1 MKQAEVKVV
10 VQKMVKAG
18 ESVST
23 IENFIKEAAKRNSL
37 GKKNNSTK
45 SATVESPLAQRISD
59 LPSENTL
66 SDIPENINF
75 SDLTPNVS
83 LQDMQEF
90 NTTDV
95 KVIKEEKKKKEEKEK
110 VKREKFNKQIKIEDE
125 VEEGV
130 ITKKEGE
137 IKINDLSSI
146 YDKAVNYN
154 DVHNNTKV
162 VNIKNSDESDVVKDQ
177 QLSSL
182 IASNEVI
189 RLDGLSGSGYTYI
202 NKQGE
207 RVPVPYSAL
216 DGTGV
221 PSGQWKGIQEAEKED
236 EATFTTADMNKD
248 NVVDRQEKKVFD
260 YRTTYRIEAKA
271 DWETLIEVSEEPNML
286 DPFVIQPAVPGY
298 SSMSGDAGYN
308 SGGYNMPISEEDLY
322 SPVDT
327 YDDNVT
333 VKEIKDEKNQ
343 AELEKILTGYY
354 VQKYATENNMTF
366 EDASK
371 VYNPG
376 EEGLIDFANLS
387 NGSIPIE
394 DVNKI
399 KKYWVDNTTDRNT
412 RETVQAELD
421 SFYQENTSYFE
432 GSGRYYKGRS
442 EEQMDDLEKSQ
453 KNLAGVREE
462 TKAVTTK
469 IDLCNAVFEKNKKPY
484 DLLLK
489 EIESTP
495 TGTVI
500 VNGEIYKDENGEE
513 IKLPNSVEIQRL
525 IDENK
530 KLQSGDYETQD
541 EVDAINKKINLNQEK
556 INGYISSYQN
566 NIKAL
571 NGYQNTLKDVGAVI
585 NELFKEEGA
594 LARTADDYAAILQ
607 VQNAT
612 YGGFYRWSESTWIDG
627 FGFLIAGADE
637 LALTANEAYL
647 RNTGGDTDR
656 ARGFMPEHVRT
667 TLDAI
672 RDESAGRR
680 NLEFSYHKGEVG
692 VAQHTMELIGGM
704 APMLIAT
711 ALSGGTAGLLVA
723 GVSATGGDLERTR
736 KLQKSGEYSFTPLER
751 YTSAILH
758 GTLEVATERLLVG
771 QVTRVSK
778 LMTKTP
784 GFGSGVSGYLTGLLN
799 IGVRTGVDAVQEG
812 IGEGVNA
819 FGGNLTDRYVL
830 GMDVSLMD
838 GVSPALVDGMLVSG
852 SISSPVIFKH
862 TTNHLIPNKLEK
874 TLSKNADRMFEINKM
889 LENPDLSQDVKLDL
903 EAELVSLVDKNVELQ
918 DKHLRGTVSYS
929 KQDKQELI
937 DITVEKHNLEK
948 KARNIRKDK
957 SLTKE
962 QKQVEIKKAEDA
974 YNELNKKKEEIINQD
989 TRTDEEK
996 QEAYDKYVVEV
1007 RKKAEA
1013 YNKRNPDK
1021 QIEVEEL
1028 TTEEIEAKINLEKQ
1042 QNNVYYQA
1050 EIDGAQNQ
1058 LDNNIDKQEYLF
1070 NKKGELT
1077 ETKNPNYGKELT
1089 PERRAQL
1096 ENIVERGTE
1105 LINKDLQQSK
1115 SDASQFGFVDENL
1128 NIFINKETSLAKG
1141 GRITTAAHEFLH
1153 AVLFKTIGRDSGI
1166 QNRLGNA
1173 LNQFIAKKK
1182 GTVGMS
1188 EFAARMEPY
1197 TLRNQKGEIVGVEQ
1211 NYGEEMIT
1219 IMSESIMDGTLKF
1232 DEGFF
1237 TQVGDVLRRF
1247 LQKTFPNKFGKIKFN
1262 TGRDVYNFIKDYNDS
1277 IEKGY
1282 TNKAI
1287 DNVMDKGA
1295 EGRLVSGPKTSGA
1308 GVSYSKAN
1316 NLQKMYE
1323 KYEGNVTRL
1332 VSEGL
1337 SQDADGNTVDNLQ
1350 QSELGDGMGA
1360 IIESTTKR
1368 LYDGIP
1374 VSERNEITR
1383 KDFKEALIAEASGM
1397 IQTEFDPTRQGLDKF
1412 ISTRLNLRANNLAER
1427 LGVRQQFV
1435 ENIDDKKGLTSEDV
1449 ADTQVEDANTKKLED
1464 KLVSVDPELQPVLD
1478 NIRNKVLEQIQA
1490 DPSLYKGKNYKS
1502 LKNIVA
1508 TEIQQMFGIVPKV
1521 GNLTKTDT
1529 RNAQMFINKHVDAL
1543 ISMLPEGHTA
1553 SSQSTGV
1560 QQVLLKEFYNK
1571 RSVRSKTGP
1580 GLQVQIKQS
1589 IDPTKFLNLFGVTE
1603 RGKPNTYK
1611 KESNTSSRIKAIV
1624 DQTGRVVTNQITREH
1639 LENTN
1644 QPADLIVRLG
1654 DGKSK
1659 YMFSKGKSLQKVME
1673 TNPEKGVAIIDAL
1686 FGTSVENVNSY
1697 NGNMIALTNTQ
1708 LRPLLEDGIIK
1719 EKDIKNI
1726 GKDMQDMFDLI
1737 APSYVDLATPLELF
1751 VIDKYFSDSLEGRVG
1766 YASMLSDM
1774 TGEKFVKVK
1783 GNKRAQEQTRVGIKT
1798 VSDALDAKH
1807 GRGFAA
1813 KYWGPMVS
1821 APSKLQDGQFIP
1833 DPKNPLGP
1841 LIKNPSWNPRKEDGK
1856 LQDNRQGFSTGVVD
1870 AAFLTNGTVVG
1881 GGLYKGDK
1889 LARGLRPL
1897 LTTGATITKKDG
1909 EDALIDLSDKL
1920 DELDNE
1926 QADDIVDY
1934 LNLAIEYMQDGY
1946 AAQATKALKKFNKAC
1961 KDAIGK
1967 KIEKAKVVQDFG
1979 KHGAYPDGYSS
1990 YMDGSLETVPTA
2002 KQRTAF
2008 IKQQTENNAAY
2019 RKVSDMMREL
2029 YQDKLITGNQ
2039 AVSILANMNASQRG
2053 LTRASA
2059 ILDFIP
2065 AESKNYKG
2073 DKLVLEHMTPA
2084 LAINLLSLR
2093 HILTDNTTAVE
2104 ARENLNDALDNYRLA
2119 YLPKSYDNIVNKF
2132 YKSTM
2137 PFYWNPTSTSLLRY
2151 YNAEMGGAFDLQMTQ
2166 LSTGIVVGPELATSK
2181 KLMDQVIKGQLDAV
2195 SEVLKVK
2202 VTEKQLGGYYFSKAS
2217 KIAKDALMKS
2227 NTVNPE
2233 KGISI
2238 WDFDDTLAES
2248 KSNVL
2253 YTRPDGTTGK
2263 LTAEEFA
2270 KQGADLLAKGYVYD
2284 FSEFSQVVE
2293 GKPGP
2298 LFQDFVDRINKFGV
2312 EDNFILTARPE
2323 NSAPAI
2329 QAFLKEFGLEIPIE
2343 NITGLANSTPESKA
2357 LWIAEKVA
2365 DGYNNIYFAD
2375 DALANVQVVKN
2386 VLDQFDIKSDVVQ
2399 AKIQFSKQMN
2409 PEFNNILDKNT
2420 APELDLNRILEQ
2432 STGVKAEAEFS
2443 QAQAKI
2449 RGSKKGK
2456 FAFFVPP
2463 SAEDFK
2469 GLIYRFLAKG
2479 RIGEQQMAFFK
2490 KALFDPFAKGYTSL
2504 NKSKQALNVGYR
2516 TLLKNFPSL
2525 KSELNEKVGE
2535 TGFTVDQAIRVY
2547 LWNKNGMDV
2556 PGLSKRDLKTLVNF
2570 VEGDTSTK
2578 SFADSLEQLVDQ
2590 EQGYTTPNDYW
2601 LVESLDSDIQSIN
2614 NEVSRQEHL
2623 AEFAQN
2629 RGIMFG
2635 EWQGTKLV
2643 GPNMN
2648 KIEAIYGFNFRD
2660 ALEDILYRMEF
2671 GSKREGGKN
2680 RLVNM
2685 FNNWANQSVGA
2696 IMFFNMRSALLQTI
2710 SSINYINWSDNNP
2723 LKAAAA
2729 FANQKQ
2735 FWSDFSMIFNSD
2747 MLKLRRA
2754 GNQRGI
2760 NEAELA
2766 QAVAGSKNKAKAA
2779 LNWLLTKGFL
2789 PTQIA
2794 DSFAIAS
2801 GGATFYRNRVSS
2813 LMKQGLTQQEAETR
2827 AMQDFQELTEEGQQS
2842 SRPDMIS
2849 QQQAS
2854 PLGRYIL
2861 AFKNTPM
2868 QYARLIK
2875 KSVVD
2880 LTKGRGD
2887 AKTHISKI
2895 IYYGVVQNLIFN
2907 GLQAALGAM
2916 IGDED
2921 EEKEAKAK
2929 TRVINGMID
2938 SLLSGLGFGGNIVMT
2953 VKNSIMEY
2961 LKQKDKGWN
2970 ADHTYT
2976 ILKII
2981 GLSPTIGSKLRKIYS
2996 GIQTEKYNEEVIK
3009 EMSYFDFDNP
3019 VYEAIANV
3027 ISGVTNLP
3035 LDRLVKKVNNVDAA
3049 ITEEISTLER
3059 LALILG
3065 WNTWDLGIE
3074 DQDVIAVENE
3084 IKENKQIKK
3093 VEERKVKKEIKK
3105 KEKIEENKKVI
3116 ESNINKQEEE
3126 KKEGKKDIK
3135 CAAVNKSGKRCGT
3148 NIEPGKSYCT
3158 IHEKAEQGTK
3168 EVQCKKIKKDK
3179 KRCGMMT
3186 KAKSGLCYYH
3196 D

>member
-23 IENFIKEAAKRNSL
+23 IENFIKEAAKRNSV

-59 LPSENTL
+59 LPSENTSSEL
-66 SDIPENINF
+66 PENGI
-75 SDLTPNVS
+75 LPRTTVS
-83 LQDMQEF
+83 FQDMQEF
-90 NTTDV
+90 DTKDPNE
-95 KVIKEEKKKKEEKEK
+95 IKKLKKEKEEKEK

-130 ITKKEGE
+130 VTKEEGE

-154 DVHNNTKV
+154 DVHNNTQI
-162 VNIKNSDESDVVKDQ
+162 VNIKNSEESDVVKEQ

-182 IASNEVI
+182 IADNEVI
-189 RLDGLSGSGYTYI
+189 RLDNS
-202 NKQGE
+202 NE
-207 RVPVPYSAL
+207 PN
-216 DGTGV
+216 
-221 PSGQWKGIQEAEKED
+221 
-236 EATFTTADMNKD
+236 FTTADMNKD
-248 NVVDRQEKKVFD
+248 NVVDEQERKIFN
-260 YRTTYRIEAKA
+260 YRLTYEKEANT
-271 DWETLIEVSEEPNML
+271 DWETLIEVSEEGEEESL
-286 DPFVIQPAVPGY
+286 DMNISFDPIIPGVNTPGSTEY
-298 SSMSGDAGYN
+298 TPPTTIA
-308 SGGYNMPISEEDLY
+308 E
-322 SPVDT
+322 V
-327 YDDNVT
+327 
-333 VKEIKDEKNQ
+333 KDEKNQ

-399 KKYWVDNTTDRNT
+399 KEYWVGNTTDRNT
-412 RETVQAELD
+412 RATVQAELE

-442 EEQMDDLEKSQ
+442 EGQMDDLGESQ
-453 KNLAGVREE
+453 ENLAGVREE

-469 IDLCNAVFEKNKKPY
+469 IDLYNAVFEKNKKPY

-489 EIESTP
+489 EIESTS

-513 IKLPNSVEIQRL
+513 IKLPNSVEIQKL

-541 EVDAINKKINLNQEK
+541 EVDAVNEKINLNQEK
-556 INGYISSYQN
+556 ISGYISSYQN

-585 NELFKEEGA
+585 NEEFKKEGA

-612 YGGFYRWSESTWIDG
+612 YGGMYRVSESVMIDG
-627 FGFLIAGADE
+627 FGGLVAAVDE
-637 LALTANEAYL
+637 LALTVNEAYL
-647 RNTGGDTDR
+647 RNTDGDTDR
-656 ARGFMPEHVRT
+656 ARGLMPEHIRT
-667 TLDAI
+667 TFDAI
-672 RDESAGRR
+672 RDESSGRR
-680 NLEFSYHKGEVG
+680 NLEFSYHKGDTG

-704 APMLIAT
+704 APMLVAT
-711 ALSGGTAGLLVA
+711 ALSGGTAGLVIA
-723 GVSATGGDLERTR
+723 GTTATGGDLERTR

-751 YTSAILH
+751 YTSAVFH
-758 GTLEVATERLLVG
+758 GALEVATERLLVG
-771 QVTRVSK
+771 QVARVSK
-778 LMTKTP
+778 FMTKTP
-784 GFGSGVSGYLTGLLN
+784 GFGKGVSSYLTGLMN
-799 IGVRTGVDAVQEG
+799 IGIRTGVDALQEG
-812 IGEGVNA
+812 FGEGVNA

-830 GMDVSLMD
+830 KMDVSLMD
-838 GVSPALVDGMLVSG
+838 GVSSAFVDGMLVSG
-852 SISSPVIFKH
+852 GISSPVIFKH

-948 KARNIRKDK
+948 KAKNIRKDK

-962 QKQVEIKKAEDA
+962 QKQVEIKKAEDT
-974 YNELNKKKEEIINQD
+974 YNELNKRKEEIINQD

-1070 NKKGELT
+1070 DKKGELT

-1096 ENIVERGTE
+1096 ENIVEQGTE

-1435 ENIDDKKGLTSEDV
+1435 ENVDDKKGLASEDIV
-1449 ADTQVEDANTKKLED
+1449 DTQVEDVNTKKLED
-1464 KLVSVDPELQPVLD
+1464 KLVSVDPELRPVLD
-1478 NIRNKVLEQIQA
+1478 NIRDKVLEQIQA

-1508 TEIQQMFGIVPKV
+1508 TEVQQMFGIVPKV

-1673 TNPEKGVAIIDAL
+1673 TNPAKGVAMISNL
-1686 FGTSVENVNSY
+1686 FDTSVDNVDLY
-1697 NGNMIALTNTQ
+1697 NGNMMALTNAQ
-1708 LRPLLEDGIIK
+1708 LRPLLEDGIVT

-1726 GKDMQDMFDLI
+1726 GEDMQSMFDLI
-1737 APSYVDLATPLELF
+1737 APSYIATEAVPLELF
-1751 VIDKYFSDSLEGRVG
+1751 VIDKYFNNSLEGRVG
-1766 YASMLSDM
+1766 YASMMSEI
-1774 TGEKFVKVK
+1774 TGETFGKVK
-1783 GNKRAQEQTRVGIKT
+1783 GNKVAQEQGRVAIKT
-1798 VSDALDAKH
+1798 LSDKLDARYGK
-1807 GRGFAA
+1807 GFSA
-1813 KYWGPMVS
+1813 KYLQPFVS
-1821 APSKLQDGQFIP
+1821 APSKIQDGQFIP
-1833 DPKNPLGP
+1833 DPNNPLK

-1856 LQDNRQGFSTGVVD
+1856 PQDNRQGFATGVVD
-1870 AAFLTNGTVVG
+1870 AAFLTNGIVNE
-1881 GGLYKGDK
+1881 KGD
-1889 LARGLRPL
+1889 
-1897 LTTGATITKKDG
+1897 
-1909 EDALIDLSDKL
+1909 
-1920 DELDNE
+1920 
-1926 QADDIVDY
+1926 
-1934 LNLAIEYMQDGY
+1934 
-1946 AAQATKALKKFNKAC
+1946 
-1961 KDAIGK
+1961 
-1967 KIEKAKVVQDFG
+1967 VVQDFG
-1979 KHGAYPDGYSS
+1979 KHGVYPDGYSA
-1990 YMDGSLETVPTA
+1990 YMKGGLKTVPTA

-2019 RKVSDMMREL
+2019 RKVSDMMRQL

-2039 AVSILANMNASQRG
+2039 VVSILANMNANQRG

-2104 ARENLNDALDNYRLA
+2104 ARKNLNDALDNYRLA

-2181 KLMDQVIKGQLDAV
+2181 KLMDQVVKGQLDAV

-2329 QAFLKEFGLEIPIE
+2329 QAFLKELGLEIPIE

-2432 STGVKAEAEFS
+2432 TTGVKAEAEFS
-2443 QAQAKI
+2443 NAQAKI

-2469 GLIYRFLAKG
+2469 GLIYRFIGKG
-2479 RIGEQQMAFFK
+2479 RQGEAQMAFFK

-2525 KSELNEKVGE
+2525 KSELNKKVGE

-2556 PGLSKRDLKTLVNF
+2556 PGLSKRDLKTLVDF

-2635 EWQGTKLV
+2635 EWQGTQLV

-2648 KIEAIYGFNFRD
+2648 KIEAIYGSSFRD
-2660 ALEDILYRMEF
+2660 ALEDILYRMEY
-2671 GSKREGGKN
+2671 GAKREGGKN
-2680 RLVNM
+2680 KLVNK

-2710 SSINYINWSDNNP
+2710 SSVNYINWSDNNP

-2801 GGATFYRNRVSS
+2801 GGATFYRNRVKS
-2813 LMKQGLTQQEAETR
+2813 LMKQGLTQQEAEAR
-2827 AMQDFQELTEEGQQS
+2827 AMQDFQEVTEESQQS
-2842 SRPDMIS
+2842 SRPDLIS

-2880 LTKGRGD
+2880 LAKGRGD

-2929 TRVINGMID
+2929 TRVVNGMID
-2938 SLLSGLGFGGNIVMT
+2938 SLLAGLGFGGNIVMT

-2961 LKQKDKGWN
+2961 LKQKEKGWN

-2981 GLSPTIGSKLRKIYS
+2981 GLSPTIGSKIRKIYS

-3027 ISGVTNLP
+3027 ISGATNLP

-3059 LALILG
+3059 LALLLG

-3084 IKENKQIKK
+3084 IKEKKQIKK
-3093 VEERKVKKEIKK
+3093 VEERKVKKEVKK

-3148 NIEPGKSYCT
+3148 TIEPGKSYCT

>member
-18 ESVST
+18 EPAST

-59 LPSENTL
+59 LPLENTL
-66 SDIPENINF
+66 SELPRNMT
-75 SDLTPNVS
+75 LTRNTVS

-90 NTTDV
+90 ETTDANE
-95 KVIKEEKKKKEEKEK
+95 IKELKIKKEEKEK
-110 VKREKFNKQIKIEDE
+110 IKIEKFNKQIKVEE
-125 VEEGV
+125 NVEEGS
-130 ITKKEGE
+130 ITKEEGE
-137 IKINDLSSI
+137 IKINDISSI
-146 YDKAVNYN
+146 YDKANNYE
-154 DVHNNTKV
+154 DVYNNTKV
-162 VNIKNSDESDVVKDQ
+162 VNINNSDEADVVKEQ

-182 IASNEVI
+182 IADNDVT
-189 RLDGLSGSGYTYI
+189 RLD
-202 NKQGE
+202 
-207 RVPVPYSAL
+207 V
-216 DGTGV
+216 
-221 PSGQWKGIQEAEKED
+221 D
-236 EATFTTADMNKD
+236 EPTFVTADINKD
-248 NVVDRQEKKVFD
+248 NVIDKQERKIFNYRQ
-260 YRTTYRIEAKA
+260 TYEEEAKT
-271 DWETLIEVSEEPNML
+271 DWEGLIEVSEE
-286 DPFVIQPAVPGY
+286 
-298 SSMSGDAGYN
+298 SG
-308 SGGYNMPISEEDLY
+308 IEDLVFDY
-322 SPVDT
+322 DPTGHLISPTGVDNALPT
-327 YDDNVT
+327 YKIENNKITNSTSLVEVIDGRN
-333 VKEIKDEKNQ
+333 E
-343 AELEKILTGYY
+343 AELEKILVGYY
-354 VQKYATENNMTF
+354 VQKYATENNIKF
-366 EDASK
+366 EDAFK
-371 VYNPG
+371 VYDPR
-376 EEGLIDFANLS
+376 EEGLIDFDNLT
-387 NGSIPIE
+387 NGSIPTE
-394 DVNKI
+394 DVGKI
-399 KKYWVDNTTDRNT
+399 KEYWVGNTTDRNT
-412 RETVQAELD
+412 REAVQSELD
-421 SFYQENTSYFE
+421 TFYQENTSVFE
-432 GSGRYYKGRS
+432 GQGRYYRGRS
-442 EEQMDDLEKSQ
+442 EEQMDDLEESQ
-453 KNLAGVREE
+453 DNLAGVRKE
-462 TKAVTTK
+462 TKVVTTK
-469 IDLCNAVFEKNKKPY
+469 IDLLNAVFDKNKKPY

-495 TGTVI
+495 TGTII
-500 VNGEIYKDENGEE
+500 VNGKIYKDENGEE
-513 IKLPNSVEIQRL
+513 IKMPNSVEIQEL
-525 IDENK
+525 IDENI
-530 KLQSGDYETQD
+530 KLQSVDYKTQE
-541 EVDAINKKINLNQEK
+541 EVNIVNEKINSNNEK
-556 INGYISSYQN
+556 INGYISGYQD

-585 NELFKEEGA
+585 NELFKKEGA

-612 YGGFYRWSESTWIDG
+612 YGGAYRIAESFMIDG
-627 FGFLIAGADE
+627 FGGFVAGIDE
-637 LALTANEAYL
+637 IALTANEIAGF
-647 RNTGGDTDR
+647 NITG
-656 ARGFMPEHVRT
+656 RGLGVANPLMSLDISAFRT

-680 NLEFSYHKGEVG
+680 NLQFSYHKGEVG

-704 APMLIAT
+704 APMLVAT
-711 ALSGGTAGLLVA
+711 ALSGGTAGLVVA
-723 GVSATGGDLERTR
+723 GTTAIGGDLERTR
-736 KLQKSGEYSFTPLER
+736 KLQKSGEYSFTPGER
-751 YTSAILH
+751 YLSAILH

-778 LMTKTP
+778 FMTKTP
-784 GFGSGVSGYLTGLLN
+784 GFGSGVSSYLTGLMN
-799 IGVRTGVDAVQEG
+799 IGIRTGVDAIQEG
-812 IGEGVNA
+812 FGEGVNA

-838 GVSPALVDGMLVSG
+838 GVSTAFVDGMLVSG
-852 SISSPVIFKH
+852 GISSPVIFKH

-889 LENPDLSQDVKLDL
+889 LENPDLSKEVKLDL

-929 KQDKQELI
+929 KQEKQELI

-948 KARNIRKDK
+948 KAKNIRKDK

-974 YNELNKKKEEIINQD
+974 YNELNKKKEEIINKD

-996 QEAYDKYVVEV
+996 QEAYDKYVAEV
-1007 RKKAEA
+1007 KAKAEA

-1021 QIEVEEL
+1021 QVNVEEL
-1028 TTEEIEAKINLEKQ
+1028 TTEEIETKLNLEKQ
-1042 QNNVYYQA
+1042 EDNVYYQA
-1050 EIDGAQNQ
+1050 EIDGAQSQ
-1058 LDNNIDKQEYLF
+1058 LDNNIDIK
-1070 NKKGELT
+1070 T
-1077 ETKNPNYGKELT
+1077 GKELA

-1096 ENIVERGTE
+1096 ESIVEEGTN
-1105 LINKDLQQSK
+1105 LINQDLQESK
-1115 SDASQFGFVDENL
+1115 SQASQFGFISQDANGQ
-1128 NIFINKETSLAKG
+1128 NIFINKETSLAAT

-1153 AVLFKTIGRDSGI
+1153 AVLFKTIGRDASI
-1166 QNRLGNA
+1166 QARLGDA
-1173 LNQFIAKKK
+1173 LTKFINKK
-1182 GTVGMS
+1182 GGVNKEFLDRMSPYVGETNM
-1188 EFAARMEPY
+1188 
-1197 TLRNQKGEIVGVEQ
+1197 
-1211 NYGEEMIT
+1211 GEEMIT

-1247 LQKTFPNKFGKIKFN
+1247 LQKNGFTKIKFN
-1262 TGRDVYNFIKDYNDS
+1262 NGRQVYNFIKDYNDS

-1295 EGRLVSGPKTSGA
+1295 EGSLVSGPKTSGA

-1412 ISTRLNLRANNLAER
+1412 ISSRLNLRANNLAER

-1435 ENIDDKKGLTSEDV
+1435 ENIDDKKGLASEDV
-1449 ADTQVEDANTKKLED
+1449 ADTQVEDVNTKKLED

-1508 TEIQQMFGIVPKV
+1508 TEVQQMFGIVPKV

-1529 RNAQMFINKHVDAL
+1529 KNAQMFINKHVDAL

-1589 IDPTKFLNLFGVTE
+1589 IDPTEFLNLFGVTE

-1659 YMFSKGKSLQKVME
+1659 YMFSKGKTLEGFMGTS
-1673 TNPEKGVAIIDAL
+1673 KGAAVVDAI
-1686 FGTSVENVNSY
+1686 FGISVENVDSY

-1708 LRPLLEDGIIK
+1708 LRPLLEDGIVT

-1751 VIDKYFSDSLEGRVG
+1751 VIDKYFNNNLEGRVG
-1766 YASMLSDM
+1766 YASMMSEI
-1774 TGEKFVKVK
+1774 TGETFVKVK
-1783 GNKRAQEQTRVGIKT
+1783 GNKIAQEQGRAGIKT
-1798 VSDALDAKH
+1798 LADYMDAKE
-1807 GRGFAA
+1807 GRGFSA
-1813 KYWGPMVS
+1813 KYLGPMVS
-1821 APSKLQDGQFIP
+1821 APSKVQDGQFIP

-1841 LIKNPSWNPRKEDGK
+1841 LIKNPNWTPYKTWNQKDINEGK
-1856 LQDNRQGFSTGVVD
+1856 APKGAIAGVTPKLNSKGKTSPQDNRQGFSTGVVD
-1870 AAFLTNGTVVG
+1870 AAFLTNGIVNE
-1881 GGLYKGDK
+1881 KG
-1889 LARGLRPL
+1889 
-1897 LTTGATITKKDG
+1897 
-1909 EDALIDLSDKL
+1909 
-1920 DELDNE
+1920 
-1926 QADDIVDY
+1926 
-1934 LNLAIEYMQDGY
+1934 
-1946 AAQATKALKKFNKAC
+1946 
-1961 KDAIGK
+1961 
-1967 KIEKAKVVQDFG
+1967 KVVQDFG
-1979 KHGAYPDGYSS
+1979 KHGAYPDGYAS

-2019 RKVSDMMREL
+2019 RKVSDMMRQL

-2039 AVSILANMNASQRG
+2039 VVSILANMNANQRG

-2104 ARENLNDALDNYRLA
+2104 ARKNLNDALDNYRLA

-2166 LSTGIVVGPELATSK
+2166 LSTGVVVGPKLATSK
-2181 KLMDQVIKGQLDAV
+2181 KLMDKVIQGQLDAV
-2195 SEVLKVK
+2195 SGLLKVK
-2202 VTEKQLGGYYFSKAS
+2202 VTEKQLEGYYFSKAS
-2217 KIAKDALMKS
+2217 KIAKDALMTS

-2238 WDFDDTLAES
+2238 WDFDDTLAQSKSLVMYKTTAAESLNFTLRPGDFYVMLGNDRVAWLNRNEDMRGEGYGLMKVLDVNENPMGSGSSVDAKMTFDEFIDES
-2248 KSNVL
+2248 KKQA
-2253 YTRPDGTTGK
+2253 TGREISIAQGA
-2263 LTAEEFA
+2263 LNAEEFA

-2284 FSEFSQVVE
+2284 FSQFSQVVE
-2293 GKPGP
+2293 GTPGP
-2298 LFQDFVDRINKFGV
+2298 LFQEFVDRIKKFGV
-2312 EDNFILTARPE
+2312 KDNFILTARPE

-2329 QAFLKEFGLEIPIE
+2329 QAFLSEFGLNIPIE

-2357 LWIAEKVA
+2357 LWITEKVA
-2365 DGYNNIYFAD
+2365 EGYNNIYFAD

-2409 PEFNNILDKNT
+2409 PEFNNILDNNT
-2420 APELDLNRILEQ
+2420 APELDLNRIIEQ
-2432 STGVKAEAEFS
+2432 TTGVKAEAEFS
-2443 QAQAKI
+2443 NAQAKI

-2469 GLIYRFLAKG
+2469 GLIYRFIGKG
-2479 RIGEQQMAFFK
+2479 RQGEAQMAFFK

-2516 TLLKNFPSL
+2516 TLLKNFPSVKKDLNL
-2525 KSELNEKVGE
+2525 KLDSFEGFEGNQ
-2535 TGFTVDQAIRVY
+2535 FTVDQAIRVY
-2547 LWNKNGMDV
+2547 LWNKNGTEV
-2556 PGLSKRDLKTLVNF
+2556 PGLSKRDLKVLVNF
-2570 VEGDTSTK
+2570 VEGDTSVK

-2590 EQGYTTPNDYW
+2590 EQGYTMPNDYW

-2614 NEVSRQEHL
+2614 NEVSRQDHL

-2648 KIEAIYGFNFRD
+2648 KIEAIYGSNFRD

-2801 GGATFYRNRVSS
+2801 GGATFYRNRVNS
-2813 LMKQGLTQQEAETR
+2813 LMKQGLTQQEAEAR

-2880 LTKGRGD
+2880 LAKGRGD

-2953 VKNSIMEY
+2953 VKNTIMEY
-2961 LKQKDKGWN
+2961 LKQKEKGWN

-3009 EMSYFDFDNP
+3009 EMSYFDFNNP
-3019 VYEAIANV
+3019 MYEAIANV
-3027 ISGVTNLP
+3027 ISGGTNLP
-3035 LDRLVKKVNNVDAA
+3035 LDRLMKKINNVDAA

-3059 LALILG
+3059 LALLLG

-3084 IKENKQIKK
+3084 IKEKKQIKK
-3093 VEERKVKKEIKK
+3093 IEERKVKKEIKK

-3116 ESNINKQEEE
+3116 EVNIKKQEEE
-3126 KKEGKKDIK
+3126 IKEGQKDIK
-3135 CAAVNKSGKRCGT
+3135 CAAVSKGGTRCKT
-3148 NIEPGKSYCT
+3148 TIEPGKSYCT

-3168 EVQCKKIKKDK
+3168 EVQCSKVKSDK
-3179 KRCGMMT
+3179 KRCKMKT

>member
-45 SATVESPLAQRISD
+45 SANVESPLAQRVSD

-66 SDIPENINF
+66 SELPGNGI
-75 SDLTPNVS
+75 LTRNTVS

-90 NTTDV
+90 ETTDANE
-95 KVIKEEKKKKEEKEK
+95 IKELKEKKEKKEKIKIEKL
-110 VKREKFNKQIKIEDE
+110 NKQIQVEDE
-125 VEEGV
+125 VEKGIV
-130 ITKKEGE
+130 TKEEGE
-137 IKINDLSSI
+137 IKINDISSI
-146 YDKAVNYN
+146 YDNANN
-154 DVHNNTKV
+154 SEDVYTNTKI
-162 VNIKNSDESDVVKDQ
+162 VNIKNSDESDVVKEQ

-182 IASNEVI
+182 IAANEVI
-189 RLDGLSGSGYTYI
+189 RLDNS
-202 NKQGE
+202 
-207 RVPVPYSAL
+207 
-216 DGTGV
+216 
-221 PSGQWKGIQEAEKED
+221 D

-248 NVVDRQEKKVFD
+248 NVVDEQERKTFNYRQTYEK
-260 YRTTYRIEAKA
+260 EANA
-271 DWETLIEVSEEPNML
+271 DWETLIEVSEEEEESL
-286 DPFVIQPAVPGY
+286 DMNISFDPIIPGVNTPGSTEY
-298 SSMSGDAGYN
+298 TPPTTIA
-308 SGGYNMPISEEDLY
+308 E
-322 SPVDT
+322 V
-327 YDDNVT
+327 
-333 VKEIKDEKNQ
+333 KDEKNQ
-343 AELEKILTGYY
+343 AELEKILIGYY
-354 VQKYATENNMTF
+354 VQKYATENNMKF
-366 EDASK
+366 EDAVK
-371 VYNPG
+371 VYNPK

-394 DVNKI
+394 DVDKI
-399 KKYWVDNTTDRNT
+399 KKYWVDNTTDKNT
-412 RETVQAELD
+412 RETVQSELE
-421 SFYQENTSYFE
+421 SFYQENIGFFE

-442 EEQMDDLEKSQ
+442 KEQVEDLEENKS
-453 KNLAGVREE
+453 NLAGVREE
-462 TKAVTTK
+462 TKALTRE
-469 IDLCNAVFEKNKKPY
+469 IDLLNAVFDKNKKPY

-489 EIESTP
+489 EVESTP

-513 IKLPNSVEIQRL
+513 IKMPNSVEIQRL

-541 EVDAINKKINLNQEK
+541 EVDAVNEKINLNQEK
-556 INGYISSYQN
+556 ISGYISSYQN

-571 NGYQNTLKDVGAVI
+571 NGYQNTLKDVGGVI
-585 NELFKEEGA
+585 NELFKKEGA

-612 YGGFYRWSESTWIDG
+612 YGGQYRISESLFIDG
-627 FGFLIAGADE
+627 FGGFVAFVDE
-637 LALTANEAYL
+637 IALTANEAYI

-656 ARGFMPEHVRT
+656 ARGLMPEHIRT
-667 TLDAI
+667 TFDAI

-692 VAQHTMELIGGM
+692 VGQHTMELIAGM
-704 APMLIAT
+704 APMLVAT
-711 ALSGGTAGLLVA
+711 ALSGGTAGLVVA
-723 GVSATGGDLERTR
+723 GISATGGDLERTR
-736 KLQKSGEYSFTPLER
+736 KLQKSGEYSFTPGER
-751 YTSAILH
+751 YLSAALH
-758 GTLEVATERLLVG
+758 GTLEVLTERLLVG

-778 LMTKTP
+778 FMTKTP
-784 GFGSGVSGYLTGLLN
+784 GFGSGVSSYLTGLMN
-799 IGVRTGVDAVQEG
+799 IGIRTGVDAIQEG
-812 IGEGVNA
+812 FGEGVNA

-838 GVSPALVDGMLVSG
+838 GVSSAFVDGMLVSG
-852 SISSPVIFKH
+852 GISSPVIFKH

-889 LENPDLSQDVKLDL
+889 LENPNLSKEVKLDL
-903 EAELVSLVDKNVELQ
+903 EAELVSLVDQNVELQ

-948 KARNIRKDK
+948 KAKNIRKDK

-974 YNELNKKKEEIINQD
+974 YNELNKKKEEIINKD

-996 QEAYDKYVVEV
+996 QEAYDKYVAEV
-1007 RKKAEA
+1007 RTKAEA
-1013 YNKRNPDK
+1013 YEERTGKKTNV
-1021 QIEVEEL
+1021 IEL
-1028 TTEEIEAKINLEKQ
+1028 TKEQVEAQFNFEKKEYVLELE
-1042 QNNVYYQA
+1042 A
-1050 EIDGAQNQ
+1050 EINEAQK
-1058 LDNNIDKQEYLF
+1058 LIDDPKLLEEV
-1070 NKKGELT
+1070 NKERKKEGKVEF
-1077 ETKNPNYGKELT
+1077 TK
-1089 PERRAQL
+1089 
-1096 ENIVERGTE
+1096 ENLQQAVESWNFQ
-1105 LINKDLQQSK
+1105 IDQSKQQSK
-1115 SDASQFGFVDENL
+1115 DASSQFGFISQNEKTGEQ
-1128 NIFINKETSLAKG
+1128 NIYINETTSLATN
-1141 GRITTAAHEFLH
+1141 GRVTTAAHEFLH
-1153 AVLFKTIGRDSGI
+1153 AVLFKTIGRDVGI
-1166 QNRLGNA
+1166 QNNLGNA
-1173 LNQFIAKKK
+1173 LAGFIKRKK
-1182 GTVGMS
+1182 GSVS
-1188 EFAARMEPY
+1188 QEFLDRMDPY
-1197 TLRNQKGEIVGVEQ
+1197 KGEG

-1219 IMSESIMDGTLKF
+1219 IMSESILDGTLKF

-1247 LQKTFPNKFGKIKFN
+1247 LQKNGFTKIKFN
-1262 TGRDVYNFIKDYNDS
+1262 NGRQVYNFIKDYNDS

-1295 EGRLVSGPKTSGA
+1295 KGRLVSKPKKSGA

-1374 VSERNEITR
+1374 VSERNQITR

-1397 IQTEFDPTRQGLDKF
+1397 IQTEYDPTRQGLDKF
-1412 ISTRLNLRANNLAER
+1412 ISTRLNLRANDLAER

-1435 ENIDDKKGLTSEDV
+1435 ENIDDKKGLASEDV
-1449 ADTQVEDANTKKLED
+1449 ADTQVEDVNTKKLED
-1464 KLVSVDPELQPVLD
+1464 KLVSVDPELKPVLD
-1478 NIRNKVLEQIQA
+1478 NIRNKILEQIQA

-1508 TEIQQMFGIVPKV
+1508 TEVQQMFGIVPKV

-1529 RNAQMFINKHVDAL
+1529 KNAQMFINKHVDAL

-1589 IDPTKFLNLFGVTE
+1589 IDPTEFLNLFGVTE

-1659 YMFSKGKSLQKVME
+1659 YMFSKNKTLQGVME
-1673 TNPEKGVAIIDAL
+1673 TNPVKGVAIIDAM
-1686 FGTSVENVNSY
+1686 FGSSAENIDSY
-1697 NGNMIALTNTQ
+1697 NGNMMALTNTQ
-1708 LRPLLEDGIIK
+1708 LRPLLEDGIVT

-1751 VIDKYFSDSLEGRVG
+1751 VIDKYFNSSLEGRVG
-1766 YASMLSDM
+1766 YASMMSEI

-1783 GNKRAQEQTRVGIKT
+1783 GNKAAQEQGRVGIKT
-1798 VSDALDAKH
+1798 LSDALDAKY
-1807 GRGFAA
+1807 GKGFSA
-1813 KYWGPMVS
+1813 KYLQPFVS
-1821 APSKLQDGQFIP
+1821 APSKVQDGQFIP

-1841 LIKNPSWNPRKEDGK
+1841 LIKNPNWKPYKTWNQKDINEGK
-1856 LQDNRQGFSTGVVD
+1856 APKGAIAGVTPKLNSKGKTSPQDNRQGFSTGVVD
-1870 AAFLTNGTVVG
+1870 AAFLTNGTINK
-1881 GGLYKGDK
+1881 KG
-1889 LARGLRPL
+1889 
-1897 LTTGATITKKDG
+1897 
-1909 EDALIDLSDKL
+1909 
-1920 DELDNE
+1920 
-1926 QADDIVDY
+1926 
-1934 LNLAIEYMQDGY
+1934 
-1946 AAQATKALKKFNKAC
+1946 
-1961 KDAIGK
+1961 
-1967 KIEKAKVVQDFG
+1967 KVVQDFG
-1979 KHGAYPDGYSS
+1979 KHGAYPDGYAS
-1990 YMDGSLETVPTA
+1990 YMDGSLETIPTA

-2039 AVSILANMNASQRG
+2039 VVSILANMNANQRG

-2104 ARENLNDALDNYRLA
+2104 ARKNLNDALDNYRLA

-2166 LSTGIVVGPELATSK
+2166 LSTGIVVGPELATDK
-2181 KLMDQVIKGQLDAV
+2181 KLMDKVIQGQLDAV
-2195 SEVLKVK
+2195 SGLLQVK
-2202 VTEKQLGGYYFSKAS
+2202 VTKEKVGDYYYSKAS
-2217 KIAKDALMKS
+2217 KIAKDALMRS

-2238 WDFDDTLAES
+2238 WDFDDTLAQS

-2253 YTRPDGTTGK
+2253 YTMPDGTTGK

-2284 FSEFSQVVE
+2284 FSEFSKVVE
-2293 GKPGP
+2293 GTPGP
-2298 LFQDFVDRINKFGV
+2298 LFQDFVNRINKFGV
-2312 EDNFILTARPE
+2312 KDNFILTARPE

-2329 QAFLKEFGLEIPIE
+2329 QAFLSEFGLNIPIE

-2365 DGYNNIYFAD
+2365 EGYNNIYFAD

-2409 PEFNNILDKNT
+2409 PEFNNILDKST

-2432 STGVKAEAEFS
+2432 TTGVKAEAEFS
-2443 QAQAKI
+2443 NAQAKI

-2469 GLIYRFLAKG
+2469 GLIYRFIGKG
-2479 RIGEQQMAFFK
+2479 RQGEAQMAFFK

-2504 NKSKQALNVGYR
+2504 NKSKQALNVSYR

-2525 KSELNEKVGE
+2525 KSELNETVGD

-2547 LWNKNGMDV
+2547 LWNKNGMEV
-2556 PGLSKRDLKTLVNF
+2556 PGLSKRDLKALVDF
-2570 VEGDTSTK
+2570 VEGNTSAK

-2648 KIEAIYGFNFRD
+2648 KIEAIYGSNFRD

-2813 LMKQGLTQQEAETR
+2813 LMKQGSTRQEAETR
-2827 AMQDFQELTEEGQQS
+2827 AMQDFQELTEQGQQS

-2880 LTKGRGD
+2880 LAKGRGD

-2938 SLLSGLGFGGNIVMT
+2938 SLLAGLGFGGNIVMT
-2953 VKNSIMEY
+2953 IKNTIMEY
-2961 LKQKDKGWN
+2961 LKQKDKSWN

-2976 ILKII
+2976 ILKIV

-3027 ISGVTNLP
+3027 ISGGTNLP
-3035 LDRLVKKVNNVDAA
+3035 LDRLMKKLNNVDAA

-3059 LALILG
+3059 LALLLG
-3065 WNTWDLGIE
+3065 WNTWDLGIK

-3093 VEERKVKKEIKK
+3093 VEERKVKKEEKK
-3105 KEKIEENKKVI
+3105 KQKIEENKKVI
-3116 ESNINKQEEE
+3116 EDNIEKQKSE
-3126 KKEGKKDIK
+3126 KGEIK
-3135 CAAVNKSGKRCGT
+3135 CAAINKAGKRCGT
-3148 NIEPGKSYCT
+3148 TVEPGKSYCT
-3158 IHEKAEQGTK
+3158 IHEKAEQGAK